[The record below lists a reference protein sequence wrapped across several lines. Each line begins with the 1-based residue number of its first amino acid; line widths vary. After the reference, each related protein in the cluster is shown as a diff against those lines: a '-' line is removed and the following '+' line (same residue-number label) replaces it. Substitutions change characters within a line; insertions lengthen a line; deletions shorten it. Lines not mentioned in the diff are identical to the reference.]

1 MQMIRII
8 STGIAV
14 LLLAL
19 PTVGLGQQAGDE
31 VAEGRAMV
39 QAGRAELIRSELRFT
54 GEEAA
59 AFWPIYKVYQA
70 ETAAIGDRYAAM
82 LAEYVDRY
90 DRGDLS
96 DEYAVGL
103 LDVYFGVQRDLL
115 DVQTKY
121 LPKFMEV
128 LPALKVAQLY
138 QLENKIRAEIDAQL
152 AAVIPLI
159 DPT

>member
-1 MQMIRII
+1 MIRIL

-14 LLLAL
+14 LLLVL
-19 PTVGLGQQAGDE
+19 PTTGLGQQAGDE

-54 GEEAA
+54 DEEAA
-59 AFWPIYKVYQA
+59 AFWPIYSVYQA

-115 DVQTKY
+115 DVQTNY

>member
-1 MQMIRII
+1 MIKIL
-8 STGIAV
+8 STGIAAM
-14 LLLAL
+14 LLIL
-19 PTVGLGQQAGDE
+19 PTTGLGQQAGDG

-39 QAGRAELIRSELRFT
+39 QAGREELIRSELRFT
-54 GEEAA
+54 DEEAA

-82 LAEYVDRY
+82 LAEYVDRHS
-90 DRGDLS
+90 RGDLS